1 MMIGEAVAGAAGA
14 AATPMGVVPVVLAVL
29 PVFSGQKKT
38 SALYI
43 ILLLSPAEGSRHS
56 SSSILIGRDFHTPY
70 IYRGP
75 SLSAE

>member
-14 AATPMGVVPVVLAVL
+14 AATPMGVVPVVLAAL

-43 ILLLSPAEGSRHS
+43 ILLLSPPRRAL
-56 SSSILIGRDFHTPY
+56 LIAAAAVGRDFHTTY